1 MADYYRKKIRRRAYS
16 NGEEFPSVRDIAKA
30 WKVSPNTVR
39 RALSLLKEEG
49 LIDYSQGR
57 QAAVVEN
64 PRRIEE
70 GPRR

>member
-1 MADYYRKKIRRRAYS
+1 MADYYRQRIHRGVYKD
-16 NGEEFPSVRDIAKA
+16 GEDFPSVRDIVKA

-57 QAAVVEN
+57 QAAVVET
-64 PRRIEE
+64 PDA
-70 GPRR
+70 